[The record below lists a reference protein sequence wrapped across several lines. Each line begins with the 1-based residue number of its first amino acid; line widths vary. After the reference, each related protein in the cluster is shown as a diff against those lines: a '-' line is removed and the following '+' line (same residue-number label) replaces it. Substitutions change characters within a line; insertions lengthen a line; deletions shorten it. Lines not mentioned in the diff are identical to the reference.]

1 MTSIVSKPWGNY
13 QVIEKSENY
22 VVKRIIV
29 NPGGML
35 SLQSH
40 AHRSEHWVIVK
51 GQAEVLV
58 GEENFTLKVNDNIFI
73 PPKSKHRL
81 ANKQNE
87 DLIII
92 EVWLGGVLDEEDIT
106 RYEDIY
112 NR

>member
-13 QVIEKSENY
+13 QIIEKGKTY
-22 VVKRIIV
+22 VVKRIVV

-40 AHRSEHWVIVK
+40 DHRSEHWIIVK

-58 GEENFTLKVNDNIFI
+58 DEENFTLKINDNIFV

-81 ANKQNE
+81 TNKQNE
-87 DLIII
+87 DLIVI
-92 EVWLGGVLDEEDIT
+92 EVWLGDILDEEDII